1 MKAYDQRT
9 DEELV
14 EIAQRNPGGP
24 EARRAAAVL
33 FERYS
38 GRVYIWA
45 LRYTQDHDRALDLSQ
60 DVFLNAWRQL
70 AAFQGRSRFFA
81 WLFAITRNRCL
92 NALRRPS
99 LVRDEDVE
107 VDRLTAPQSL
117 PDRAYEEKLD
127 EQVIHRLAR
136 ERLDPQEHDAIYL
149 RCFER
154 MPIDQIT
161 VLLGIPGA
169 SGARTVLQRARRKL
183 REAIDEYRQ
192 ANDGSGG
199 YG

>member
-1 MKAYDQRT
+1 MKALNRRT
-9 DEELV
+9 DEDLV
-14 EIAQRNPGGP
+14 EIAKRNPSDP

-45 LRYTQDHDRALDLSQ
+45 LRYVQDHDRALDLSQ

-70 AAFQGRSRFFA
+70 ATFKGRSRFFA
-81 WLFAITRNRCL
+81 WLFVITRNRCL
-92 NALRRPS
+92 NALRKPS
-99 LVRDEDVE
+99 LVRDEEIE
-107 VDRLTAPQSL
+107 VDLLATSRPM
-117 PDRAYEEKLD
+117 PDREYEEKLD
-127 EQVIHRLAR
+127 ERTIHRLAR

-161 VLLGIPGA
+161 TLLGISGA

-183 REAIDEYRQ
+183 REALEEHHQ
-192 ANDGSGG
+192 ESGG
-199 YG
+199 DG